1 MVLTKEQREPSRSS
15 AVVLTVMNTRRDP
28 GDGSSSTVL
37 VSAAVSRD
45 PNTCAVP
52 VLPAA
57 GDTHVVHG
65 CDTVAVARQ
74 QEQQMKKKE
83 SVSRNDETRNT
94 MGTAQTVRRTQQSV
108 EPRLQVHQV
117 SDQDLTV
124 LQPLSLRRTLLQL
137 PSNVLPILSGSTSW
151 SS

>member
-1 MVLTKEQREPSRSS
+1 MEQREPSRSS

-45 PNTCAVP
+45 PNTCAVLPP
-52 VLPAA
+52 V
-57 GDTHVVHG
+57 GGTHVVYG
-65 CDTVAVARQ
+65 CDTVVVARQ
-74 QEQQMKKKE
+74 QEQQMKKE

-94 MGTAQTVRRTQQSV
+94 MGTAQTARRTKQSV